1 MTKVLITEDYLTNI
15 GNSIRKE
22 NQTTT
27 KYKPSEMANAIE
39 TNNANVSTRISAETE
54 ILNTQTG
61 KLSNILTALKGKA
74 SGGENSVETC
84 TVRVAVD
91 QYGQNSNNYTVMYID
106 VSDTGQLEFKT
117 VTIKKA
123 TNLTNTNGVSADI
136 NVVKGSLMVAHSEGN
151 AVCTAPGMEYY
162 ENVTKLL
169 AIPIS
174 AGGTTYSTIIC
185 QIGQEDSGE
194 AVFS

>member
-117 VTIKKA
+117 VTIKK
-123 TNLTNTNGVSADI
+123 L
-136 NVVKGSLMVAHSEGN
+136 
-151 AVCTAPGMEYY
+151 
-162 ENVTKLL
+162 
-169 AIPIS
+169 
-174 AGGTTYSTIIC
+174 
-185 QIGQEDSGE
+185 QI
-194 AVFS
+194 